1 MRVRGGIGEG
11 AGAVVQVEPVLPVEV
26 PEDDVEVA
34 VAVHVAQRHGT
45 GGVAVGRHS
54 CGGGIGVDAGA
65 VVQVDPVLRTRG
77 DVPEDD
83 VEVAIAVHVAQRH
96 GQGPVPGAR
105 DLCGGDIGE
114 DAGAVVEVEP
124 VSRIRPEIV
133 AVVAEDHV
141 EVAVAIH
148 VAQRHGA
155 GILAVDR
162 HVCRGDIGVGA
173 SPVVQTGLYL
183 NIKSPKLGCT
193 IDFDPMGPWIGISN
207 YGDNWSTSPY
217 HDGKNVRFCMFCSG
231 ASNGATFTGKVVVRT
246 GSDPYEAIHP
256 NDPLAYTT
264 DFPVAL
270 ALNFT
275 DTDTDVRY
283 KACPPSGWRNVHN
296 VRIVPRA
303 TGGFLRRDFATGD
316 GEGVL
321 DLDLAPGLYLLTLNV
336 HDGKEAT
343 GRFTIADGNGVLVED
358 VEVPRGAYWDK
369 SVPLRVRDGGATLRF
384 RGAWKINALTAQLIL
399 RDSEDFMFERPYWNM
414 DVDVE

>member
-1 MRVRGGIGEG
+1 MNIRCFLVVILCIACPAMAETIDAGPFSVDVTPKLTVRCNDVVLFSGDRCDVLRRGLNQNDPSPVDATADGELLRDGNVLTLLARQGRNTLRREVMVTPEAVHITYELCVFGSTGGTHLQYELLTPIESLQDVSYDLTKGLLRRPRVTTEE
-11 AGAVVQVEPVLPVEV
+11 VFDFEKVEPFKYLF
-26 PEDDVEVA
+26 
-34 VAVHVAQRHGT
+34 
-45 GGVAVGRHS
+45 
-54 CGGGIGVDAGA
+54 
-65 VVQVDPVLRTRG
+65 
-77 DVPEDD
+77 
-83 VEVAIAVHVAQRH
+83 
-96 GQGPVPGAR
+96 
-105 DLCGGDIGE
+105 
-114 DAGAVVEVEP
+114 
-124 VSRIRPEIV
+124 
-133 AVVAEDHV
+133 
-141 EVAVAIH
+141 
-148 VAQRHGA
+148 
-155 GILAVDR
+155 
-162 HVCRGDIGVGA
+162 
-173 SPVVQTGLYL
+173 QTGLYL
-183 NIKSPKLGCT
+183 NIKSPKLDCT

-275 DTDTDVRY
+275 DTDTDARY
-283 KACPPSGWRNVHN
+283 KACPPSGWRNAHN

-343 GRFTIADGNGVLVED
+343 GRFSIADGNGVLVED